1 VVLIRLFHIE
11 YFIEVNKD
19 FFTLNKLSALLGKIS
34 GYNKNTIK
42 NKLIK
47 SKKDSNFLPLKNQLE
62 KSQKEEISLLIP
74 HLNNNY
80 ILEVF
85 KLIPELYELTKI
97 EENIIK
103 NKPIENYDVLKKFL
117 KNDEIE
123 DITNKK
129 FTKSKIITLKASYF
143 NLITWGKNL
152 FPGIKENTKNFF
164 TYYKKQKE
172 KNLLKAFF
180 NSKIFDMYLDE
191 KRNIRNVIKCNQLI
205 KFKTF
210 EKYISFEYKE
220 QSIYLYY
227 LYFFYLYLRYLELLK
242 KKLNIEEKEWEEFVN
257 FIITF

>member
-1 VVLIRLFHIE
+1 MVLIHIDH
-11 YFIEVNKD
+11 FIEINKD
-19 FFTLNKLSALLGKIS
+19 LFTLNKLSTILGKIS

-62 KSQKEEISLLIP
+62 KSQKEEINLILK
-74 HLNNNY
+74 HLESNF
-80 ILEVF
+80 IETF
-85 KLIPELYELTKI
+85 KLLPELYELAKI

-103 NKPIENYDVLKKFL
+103 NEPIENYDVLKKFL

-143 NLITWGKNL
+143 NLITWSKNL

-164 TYYKKQKE
+164 TYYKIEKE

-180 NSKIFDMYLDE
+180 NSKIFNMTPHE
-191 KRNIRNVIKCNQLI
+191 KRNIRNIIKNNQLI

-210 EKYISFEYKE
+210 EKYISFEYKK
-220 QSIYLYY
+220 QSIY
-227 LYFFYLYLRYLELLK
+227 LYFFYLYLRYLTLLK
-242 KKLNIEEKEWEEFVN
+242 KELNIEEKEWEKFIN
-257 FIITF
+257 FIIIF